1 MSTTASHHP
10 PSQTGKG
17 YLIALIGVSV
27 WSATATLIG
36 YLTSRYDLPAFLV
49 AAWRDGLA
57 SLTTL
62 ISLLI
67 LRPSLLRLPRGQ
79 WKFVLLYGFVLSL
92 FNAMWTVSVVLNG
105 AAVSTVLVYSSAA
118 FTAVIAW
125 RIFGERLT
133 PTRVVAILLSLSGCA
148 LVSGAFVPS
157 AWQTNALGV
166 ITGLISGLGF
176 TVYSLMGKETARR
189 GISSWTALFYTFG
202 FASLLLAGYNFILPR
217 IGQTILGSP
226 SLIPAVDASGWLAL
240 ILLAVGP
247 TIGGY
252 GLYNLSLNYLPAT
265 ISNLIATLEP
275 SLTAV
280 QSYFLL
286 GERFSL
292 AQITGSLLIISGV
305 VILRL
310 LERRAQEE
318 TPRAPAAGSS
328 LPAKKTI

>member
-1 MSTTASHHP
+1 M
-10 PSQTGKG
+10 
-17 YLIALIGVSV
+17 
-27 WSATATLIG
+27 
-36 YLTSRYDLPAFLV
+36 
-49 AAWRDGLA
+49 AA
-57 SLTTL
+57 
-62 ISLLI
+62 LLI
-67 LRPSLLRLPRGQ
+67 IRRPLLRLPRGQ
-79 WKFVLLYGFVLSL
+79 WKFILLYGFVLSL

-125 RIFGERLT
+125 RLFGEKLT
-133 PTRVVAILLSLSGCA
+133 ATRVVAILLSLSGCA

-157 AWQTNALGV
+157 AWRTNALGV
-166 ITGLISGLGF
+166 FTGLISGLGF

-217 IGQTILGSP
+217 IGGTVLGSP
-226 SLIPAVDASGWLAL
+226 SLIPALDAPGWLAL
-240 ILLAVGP
+240 VSLAVVP

-252 GLYNLSLNYLPAT
+252 GLYNLSLNFLPAT

-292 AQITGSLLIISGV
+292 AQISGSLLIISGV

-310 LERRAQEE
+310 IERRAESE
-318 TPRAPAAGSS
+318 KLPAHAPGSS
-328 LPAKKTI
+328 LPAD

>member
-1 MSTTASHHP
+1 MNTAAPHHP
-10 PSQTGKG
+10 TSQTGKG

-27 WSATATLIG
+27 WSATATIIG
-36 YLTSRYDLPAFLV
+36 YLSTRYDFPAFLV
-49 AAWRDGLA
+49 AAWRDGFA

-62 ISLLI
+62 AGLLI
-67 LRPSLLRLPRGQ
+67 LRRPLLRLPRGQ
-79 WKFVLLYGFVLSL
+79 WKFILLYGFVLSL

-105 AAVSTVLVYSSAA
+105 AAVSTVHVYSSAA

-125 RIFGERLT
+125 RLFGEKLT
-133 PTRVVAILLSLSGCA
+133 PTRILAILLSLSGCV

-157 AWQTNALGV
+157 AWRTNALGV
-166 ITGLISGLGF
+166 LTGLISGLGF

-202 FASLLLAGYNFILPR
+202 FAALLLAGYNFLLPR
-217 IGQTILGSP
+217 IGGTTLGSP
-226 SLIPAVDASGWLAL
+226 NLIPALDAPGWLAL
-240 ILLAVGP
+240 VLLAVGP

-275 SLTAV
+275 SLTAI

-292 AQITGSLLIISGV
+292 PQIIGSLLIISGV

-310 LERRAQEE
+310 LERRGESGSL
-318 TPRAPAAGSS
+318 PAPAAGRS
-328 LPAKKTI
+328 LPAN

>member
-1 MSTTASHHP
+1 MSITASP
-10 PSQTGKG
+10 RPTSRTGKG

-27 WSATATLIG
+27 WSATATIIG
-36 YLTSRYDLPAFLV
+36 YLTSCYDFPAFLV
-49 AAWRDGLA
+49 AAWRDGFA
-57 SLTTL
+57 SLTTFL
-62 ISLLI
+62 ALLI
-67 LRPSLLRLPRGQ
+67 FQRPLLRLPRGQ
-79 WKFVLLYGFVLSL
+79 WKFILLYGFVLSL

-125 RIFGERLT
+125 RLFGEKLT
-133 PTRVVAILLSLSGCA
+133 PTRIVAIILSISGCA

-157 AWQTNALGV
+157 AWRTNALGV
-166 ITGLISGLGF
+166 FTGLISGLGF

-202 FASLLLAGYNFILPR
+202 FAAVLLAGYNFILPR
-217 IGQTILGSP
+217 IGATVLGSP
-226 SLIPAVDASGWLAL
+226 SLIPPLDAPGWLAL
-240 ILLAVGP
+240 VSLAVVP

-292 AQITGSLLIISGV
+292 AQITGSLMIISGV

-310 LERRAQEE
+310 VERRAE
-318 TPRAPAAGSS
+318 SDK
-328 LPAKKTI
+328 LPAPGRSVQAA